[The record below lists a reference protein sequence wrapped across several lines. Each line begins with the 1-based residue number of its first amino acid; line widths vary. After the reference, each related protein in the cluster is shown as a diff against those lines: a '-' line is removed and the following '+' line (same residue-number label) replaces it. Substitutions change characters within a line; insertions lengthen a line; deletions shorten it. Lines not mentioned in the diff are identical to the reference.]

1 MVRVLSPVVVGDIGS
16 ASRVD
21 YTVLGNT
28 VNIAARLEE
37 FVATPGSIVVGET
50 TYEAVKHLFAV
61 EPLGD
66 VLLKGLSKKIS
77 AFRIC
82 DGEPVE
88 GGDPVS

>member
-1 MVRVLSPVVVGDIGS
+1 VVVGDIGS

-50 TYEAVKHLFAV
+50 TYDAIKHLFAV

-66 VLLKGLSKKIS
+66 VPLKGLSKKIS

-82 DGEPVE
+82 DGEPLDAA
-88 GGDPVS
+88 GPAS